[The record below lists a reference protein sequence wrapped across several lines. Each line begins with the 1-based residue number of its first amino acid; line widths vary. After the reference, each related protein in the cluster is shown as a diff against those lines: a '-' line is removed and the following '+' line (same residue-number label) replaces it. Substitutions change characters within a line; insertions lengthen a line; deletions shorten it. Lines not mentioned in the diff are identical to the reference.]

1 MIAPWLK
8 PRAIQ
13 KKKLMSER
21 TEISS
26 LGEFGL
32 IEHLTKNIEL
42 QNISSIVGVG
52 DDAAVIDHFGK
63 QTVISSDM
71 LVEGVHFDL
80 MYTPLKHL
88 GYKTVIVNLSDIY
101 AMNAIPTQVILN
113 IAISNRFS
121 LEALDEFYTGLY
133 AACERYGVDLVGG
146 DTSSSQ
152 KGFIISVTAVGE
164 VTPDKYVK
172 RNTANKGDLI
182 CVSGDLG
189 GAYVGLLFLEREKK
203 IYLENP
209 NIQPDLESES
219 YVIGRLLKPE
229 ARKDIIDFF
238 EKENLIPSSMMDIS
252 DGLSSEIL
260 HISKQS
266 NLGCVI
272 YEEKLPI
279 AEEMRNAAYKFQ
291 IDPTAC
297 ALSGGE
303 DYELL
308 FTIDQNDYDKIT
320 LNKDISVIGYM
331 TEAEKSTL
339 IITKGGSTYPM
350 TAQRWIAF
358 KKNKD

>member
-1 MIAPWLK
+1 M
-8 PRAIQ
+8 
-13 KKKLMSER
+13 ENR

-42 QNISSIVGVG
+42 QNASSIVGVG

-63 QTVISSDM
+63 QTVITSDM

-88 GYKTVIVNLSDIY
+88 GYKSVIVNLSDIY
-101 AMNAIPTQVILN
+101 AMNATPTQIILN

-121 LEALDEFYTGLY
+121 IEALDEFYNGVYT
-133 AACERYGVDLVGG
+133 ACEKYGVDLIGG

-152 KGFIISVTAVGE
+152 KGFIISVTAIGE
-164 VTPDKYVK
+164 VSPDKYVK
-172 RNTANKGDLI
+172 RNTAKKGDLV

-189 GAYVGLLFLEREKK
+189 GAYIGLLFLEREKK

-229 ARKDIIDFF
+229 ARKDIIEFF
-238 EKENLIPSSMMDIS
+238 EKENITPTSMMDIS

-260 HISKQS
+260 HISNQS
-266 NLGCVI
+266 DLGCVI
-272 YEEKLPI
+272 YEERLPI
-279 AEEMRNAAYKFQ
+279 AEEMKSAAYKFQ

-308 FTIDQNDYDKIT
+308 FTIGQNDYDKIK
-320 LNKDISVIGYM
+320 LNEDISVIGYM
-331 TEAEKSTL
+331 TEQEKGEN
-339 IITKGGSTYPM
+339 IITKGESTYPI
-350 TAQRWIAF
+350 TAQGWNAF
-358 KKNKD
+358 KKNTG